1 MKIAMVFLW
10 GAFATLLCGCE
21 SAGWSD
27 EAFSK
32 LFTPG
37 VRADTRERTWTKT
50 ASRTRKKSKASQR
63 ICTTPKPPAFKNS
76 WRGRTGADTGAD

>member
-37 VRADTRERTWTKT
+37 VRADTRERT
-50 ASRTRKKSKASQR
+50 RKKSKASQR

>member
-37 VRADTRERTWTKT
+37 VRADTRERTWDENGKPHE
-50 ASRTRKKSKASQR
+50 KKVQSEPAYLYDAKAARVQ
-63 ICTTPKPPAFKNS
+63 K
-76 WRGRTGADTGAD
+76 